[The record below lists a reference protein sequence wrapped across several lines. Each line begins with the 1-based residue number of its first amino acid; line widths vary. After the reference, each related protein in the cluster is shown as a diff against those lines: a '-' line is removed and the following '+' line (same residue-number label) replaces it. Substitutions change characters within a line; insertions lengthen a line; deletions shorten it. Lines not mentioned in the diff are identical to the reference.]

1 MKKLYVYL
9 FLVFFALQTPS
20 SSDDIRDFQIEGM
33 SIGDSAL
40 DFFSEEKINDNEWD
54 YYKNKKFT
62 PVQMDKIDFFETYD
76 AVDFDYKT
84 NDENYIIYSISGVIS
99 FKSKNISKCFEK
111 MDEIDNEVSASLKNF
126 KRSDKKTWDHPSDLT
141 GESKYTDIYYE
152 SNTGIITITCYKYS
166 STNEGEDHLS
176 VAFSHPEWVK
186 FIRSNPY

>member
-99 FKSKNISKCFEK
+99 FKNKNISKCFEK

-126 KRSDKKTWDHPSDLT
+126 KRSDKKTWDHPSDPT

-152 SNTGIITITCYKYS
+152 SNTGIITITCYEYS

-176 VAFSHPEWVK
+176 VAFSYPEWVK